1 MNRNSVSP
9 ELRRLAAEF
18 GDEEFVF
25 LTESNRI
32 IVRSLP
38 PLREFKMAISCKPK
52 PRTLEN
58 LRARMKRILRDR
70 DEALGAGEGALIPD
84 NAAHDDPQVT
94 PEREDAPDM
103 TDLADV
109 TIRAEATLGRDEV
122 PDEAPDANPAAE
134 PAPGPETRA
143 DEPED
148 DAPGQGAGTGDPA
161 APVDALDV
169 LARLDERAIA
179 ELRSLI
185 LNGPPDDWLVITP
198 DMVGSA
204 IRVVDGAPSLVPKHL
219 ALLAGAAPG
228 LPGPE
233 TRAHA
238 TRPRPLPK
246 RADAVARRVGV
257 RGAVDGGASEEL
269 KLKVIDI
276 FAKTEE
282 PLRVRDIYA
291 LLDPVTKARYS
302 SLKSF
307 GGSASVAIRELERVE
322 LVFRLP
328 KRDGR
333 EFMWSA
339 ARPETA

>member
-94 PEREDAPDM
+94 PEREDVPDM

-109 TIRAEATLGRDEV
+109 TVRAETTLGRDDA
-122 PDEAPDANPAAE
+122 PEASPAAE
-134 PAPGPETRA
+134 PPPGPETMA

-148 DAPGQGAGTGDPA
+148 DAP
-161 APVDALDV
+161 VDALDI
-169 LARLDERAIA
+169 LALLDERAIA
-179 ELRSLI
+179 ELRRLI
-185 LNGPPDDWLVITP
+185 LDGPPDDWLVITP

-204 IRVVDGAPSLVPKHL
+204 IRVVDGALSLVPKHL

-228 LPGPE
+228 IPAAAP
-233 TRAHA
+233 RAQ

-257 RGAVDGGASEEL
+257 RGAVNGGAAEEL

-276 FAKTEE
+276 FAKTDE
-282 PLRVRDIYA
+282 PLRVREIYA

-302 SLKSF
+302 SLRSF
-307 GGSASVAIRELERVE
+307 SGSASAAIRDLERDR
-322 LVFRLP
+322 LIFRLP
-328 KRDGR
+328 ARDGR
-333 EFMWSA
+333 EIMWSA
-339 ARPETA
+339 ARPEKA

>member
-25 LTESNRI
+25 LTESNRV

-58 LRARMKRILRDR
+58 LRARMS
-70 DEALGAGEGALIPD
+70 
-84 NAAHDDPQVT
+84 
-94 PEREDAPDM
+94 PDM

-109 TIRAEATLGRDEV
+109 TIRAETTPGRDEA
-122 PDEAPDANPAAE
+122 PEASPAAE
-134 PAPGPETRA
+134 PPPGPETRA

-148 DAPGQGAGTGDPA
+148 DAPGQGSGPGEPA

-179 ELRSLI
+179 ELRCLI

-233 TRAHA
+233 PRAHA

-246 RADAVARRVGV
+246 RADAVARRFGV

-276 FAKTEE
+276 FAKTDE

-302 SLKSF
+302 SLRSF
-307 GGSASVAIRELERVE
+307 SGSASAAIRDLERVE

-328 KRDGR
+328 TRDGR
-333 EFMWSA
+333 EVMWSA
-339 ARPETA
+339 VRPETA